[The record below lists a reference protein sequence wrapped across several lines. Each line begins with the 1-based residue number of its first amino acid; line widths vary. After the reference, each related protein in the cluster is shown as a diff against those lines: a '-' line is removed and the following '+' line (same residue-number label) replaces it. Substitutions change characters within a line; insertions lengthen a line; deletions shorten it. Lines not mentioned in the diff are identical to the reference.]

1 MCPYLRPIPKG
12 LHPFN
17 RHQGER
23 QCASRDVAV
32 NETRCHE
39 SVSFFPNTFVL
50 SIFPKQACTDKG
62 GGRGLKAKLSSVL
75 YIQRPFPV
83 MATILHY
90 WVLHGSV
97 SLKTL
102 RSGAWGRTYISS
114 GTALQTHS
122 ESQGGNQAVSQSC
135 LNLKNCHC
143 LVLVQASPPFPTADE
158 ALYCCIRGVRKA
170 LVMQFRFLF
179 LNSDFIPT
187 QCSANNWSIRTLNSE
202 RRASMTVHDTSNGSL
217 WNTYHLI

>member
-1 MCPYLRPIPKG
+1 MKHNVMKVFHFSPIHLYCLSFPS
-12 LHPFN
+12 
-17 RHQGER
+17 RHAQ
-23 QCASRDVAV
+23 
-32 NETRCHE
+32 TR
-39 SVSFFPNTFVL
+39 
-50 SIFPKQACTDKG
+50 G
-62 GGRGLKAKLSSVL
+62 GGLKAKLSSVL

-122 ESQGGNQAVSQSC
+122 ESQGGNQAVSRSC

-202 RRASMTVHDTSNGSL
+202 RRASMTVHNKSNGSL